1 MAINQRE
8 VYLLPHP
15 INPSSI
21 PPHPFIVLSTRQAND
36 HERTFVAVMITA
48 SDKTHDDFSFDVSDD
63 MFIKPLEKQNC
74 HVRMH
79 LITLMINEDI
89 IGRRINEM
97 KEFYFKELM
106 ASIGDLIFNYGFKP
120 I

>member
-21 PPHPFIVLSTRQAND
+21 PPHPFIVLSTKEAND
-36 HERTFVAVMITA
+36 HESTFVAVMITA
-48 SDKTHDDFSFDVSDD
+48 SDFKRDDFSFDLKDD
-63 MFIKPLEKQNC
+63 MFLKPLDKQNC

-79 LITLMINEDI
+79 LITLILSEEI
-89 IGRRINEM
+89 IGRKINEM
-97 KEFYFKELM
+97 KEPQKL
-106 ASIGDLIFNYGFKP
+106 LI
-120 I
+120 IE